1 MKTTITT
8 FATLSA
14 AFALS
19 NCAPQNNLQRDAAI
33 GATGGAI
40 LGGIIGNQTGGEGN
54 GRKGAV
60 IGGLLGGAGGAVV
73 GDNKD
78 KQQQGG
84 YNRY

>member
-8 FATLSA
+8 LATLSA

-33 GATGGAI
+33 GAAGGAI
-40 LGGIIGNQTGGEGN
+40 LGGVIGNQTGGDGN
-54 GRKGAV
+54 GKKGAI

-78 KQQQGG
+78 KQQRG
-84 YNRY
+84 YSSY

>member
-1 MKTTITT
+1 MKKTIITIT
-8 FATLSA
+8 TLSA

-40 LGGIIGNQTGGEGN
+40 LGGVIGNQTGGEGN
-54 GRKGAV
+54 AKKGAI

-78 KQQQGG
+78 KRQQGA
-84 YNRY
+84 YQY